1 MAMKW
6 TVLGTLFFLAA
17 MGCPSPSVETP
28 KTDPQEEK
36 KEVSPAE
43 TPMSPTATPTS
54 DQAKPVTLDTLDWDS
69 TIALVKQHPGKI
81 VVMDVW
87 ATYCPPCV
95 DEFPN
100 LVKLHQDHS
109 DKIACISVSADFDGV
124 DGTTAETHRE
134 KVQAFLNKQKAT
146 FKNVLLSTD
155 TETLFN
161 EKIKH
166 QSIPI
171 VLVFD
176 GEGKLIKEFPD
187 PENPDEFTYKDHVLP
202 YVNGLLAK

>member
-6 TVLGTLFFLAA
+6 TFSGALLLLTA
-17 MGCPSPSVETP
+17 MGCPSPKVETP
-28 KTDPQEEK
+28 KTDLPAEM
-36 KEVSPAE
+36 KEVTPAE
-43 TPMSPTATPTS
+43 SSASPTTTTP
-54 DQAKPVTLDTLDWDS
+54 DQAKPVTLETLDWDS
-69 TIALVKQHPGKI
+69 TIGLVKQYPGKI

-109 DKIACISVSADFDGV
+109 DKIACVSVSADFDGV

-155 TETLFN
+155 TETLFTD
-161 EKIKH
+161 KIKH

-202 YVNGLLAK
+202 YVNQLLGK